1 MKKYICD
8 MTVRQVLVLFYSIVI
23 VIFLCLLFW
32 GFLGQ
37 RRNMQEQN
45 SVGFENLSASITRS
59 VTDKCELYNNMLTKI
74 AYNDMVQEWM
84 ERDPSEYDAENRGQ
98 LTEHLKNYISLDD
111 TIVDAALFGSNGRQM
126 NISGDIL
133 EIRKASEEIP
143 EKVPCYYTGMKTINV
158 SLMYPKMRECIIMG
172 ARVYSKTTFDRENPI
187 GTAVLVLDVEKL
199 LNLES
204 EKGLEGAEQLLYDRD
219 HEVFCNS
226 PGFSREGISWD
237 EIGGQL
243 EAGREWLDLDG
254 KSYAVKTSSIPWLE
268 GQIVLIVSEDEL
280 MRDVNELT
288 RNQILLLLLAGIL
301 ILPLFFGSI
310 RWIAGPINRLA
321 EFFSVNSQNG
331 ITALKHQ
338 VKPDGPREIRVL
350 GNNINGMLQ
359 EMNQITHRLVHTT
372 MRLYEAEMAKK
383 TAELKYLYAQINPHF
398 LFNTIEVI
406 KGCTVEEDAW
416 KSYRMLDALGK
427 IFRYSV
433 TVADEV
439 PLKEEVR
446 LVRNYFYIHKMRFG
460 GKLDYEI
467 RIPEEMME
475 YQIPKMILQPL
486 VENAVVHGVEAS
498 ENGGRILLE
507 GSMEKGCLTLTV
519 SNTGNWIPGEKM
531 EGFPETA

>member
-1 MKKYICD
+1 
-8 MTVRQVLVLFYSIVI
+8 
-23 VIFLCLLFW
+23 
-32 GFLGQ
+32 
-37 RRNMQEQN
+37 
-45 SVGFENLSASITRS
+45 
-59 VTDKCELYNNMLTKI
+59 
-74 AYNDMVQEWM
+74 M

-199 LNLES
+199 LNLEG

-288 RNQILLLLLAGIL
+288 RN
-301 ILPLFFGSI
+301 
-310 RWIAGPINRLA
+310 
-321 EFFSVNSQNG
+321 
-331 ITALKHQ
+331 
-338 VKPDGPREIRVL
+338 
-350 GNNINGMLQ
+350 
-359 EMNQITHRLVHTT
+359 
-372 MRLYEAEMAKK
+372 
-383 TAELKYLYAQINPHF
+383 
-398 LFNTIEVI
+398 
-406 KGCTVEEDAW
+406 
-416 KSYRMLDALGK
+416 
-427 IFRYSV
+427 
-433 TVADEV
+433 
-439 PLKEEVR
+439 
-446 LVRNYFYIHKMRFG
+446 
-460 GKLDYEI
+460 
-467 RIPEEMME
+467 
-475 YQIPKMILQPL
+475 
-486 VENAVVHGVEAS
+486 
-498 ENGGRILLE
+498 
-507 GSMEKGCLTLTV
+507 
-519 SNTGNWIPGEKM
+519 
-531 EGFPETA
+531 